1 MAEGSVQVEL
11 SIDEQK
17 ALRALTA
24 LTKKIDDFGNDA
36 AKAIKKSDLAF
47 ASFAGNL
54 AANVA
59 TKGIDLI
66 GSAFSSMTGF
76 VKDSVKE
83 AANAESELNR
93 LNVALAQTG
102 IYTEQT
108 SKRFETLSD
117 EIENTTAFSGGAV
130 QEATALIQTLARL
143 SEDGL
148 EKATIAATNLA
159 ATFNM
164 DLNRASMILGKAA
177 EGNVAALGKLGLEF
191 NKGSTDAE
199 TFANVLETV
208 EKRFGGAAQA
218 QARTFAGA
226 VSQLG
231 NIFDKLKESVGNVIV
246 QNPAVIAAF
255 TTLKSAMG
263 KVSESVKDLFG
274 SGGSEVVANFFR
286 LMLDGSAAVLL
297 TMDAVGRIFSVVA
310 DTVMASIRIMALG
323 IVTPIAGILE
333 LTASIPVIG
342 EKFKGA
348 ADVATAEMERL
359 SGAFDKN
366 IQGMSDAFSGDT
378 ALSKMSD
385 QIAEARGEFD
395 VFYEDV
401 KNKGPSLKNNLAPD
415 NAAIDPEL
423 LQKQKE
429 FNAASLDL
437 DNQLILAKN
446 ELEFNDDLM
455 RQERFLSRNEE
466 QIAQI
471 TSFEL
476 TKSELVYQAA
486 LNSNELLKTA
496 EETALANRKAAQE
509 KELRD
514 LNIRQ
519 KGKADIQKKE
529 MADQQAFFSAA
540 TSLASSSNKELAM
553 IGKAA
558 ALTQLAIQTPEAV
571 ASSFRFGSATGGPVL
586 GFALGAIAATAM
598 AAQAARIAGVKFA
611 DGGIVGGSSFSGDK
625 VAANVNSGEMILNRS
640 QQKTLFDIA
649 NGGGNGGIMAA
660 IESLGNKIQ
669 NMTIVVQADGR
680 EIARLVRDQRLTGF
694 AV

>member
-36 AKAIKKSDLAF
+36 AKAIKKSDIALAT
-47 ASFAGNL
+47 FAGNIASL
-54 AANVA
+54 AISKAISLA
-59 TKGIDLI
+59 GE
-66 GSAFSSMTGF
+66 AFSEMTGF
-76 VKDSVKE
+76 IKESVN
-83 AANAESELNR
+83 AAAESESALNS
-93 LNVALAQTG
+93 LKFALASTG
-102 IYTEQT
+102 MLTDQNVKSMQDFAT
-108 SKRFETLSD
+108 QLQA
-117 EIENTTAFSGGAV
+117 TTAFEDDAV
-130 QEATALIQTLARL
+130 IASMALLQSLARL
-143 SEDGL
+143 DAEGL
-148 EKATIAATNLA
+148 QRATTAAADLA
-159 ATFNM
+159 AV
-164 DLNRASMILGKAA
+164 LNIDIGTASRMLAKAA
-177 EGNVAALGKLGLEF
+177 EGNTVALNKLGLEF
-191 NKGSTDAE
+191 QKGSTDAE
-199 TFANVLETV
+199 TFVNVLGTI

-218 QARTFAGA
+218 QAKTFAGA
-226 VSQLG
+226 LSQLS
-231 NIFDKLKESVGNVIV
+231 NIYGDLQENIGGLIV

-255 TTLKSAMG
+255 TTLKSAII
-263 KVSESVKDLFG
+263 KVGESISTMF
-274 SGGSEVVANFFR
+274 GGSNSDAVANFFR

-297 TMDAVGRIFSVVA
+297 TMDAVGRIFSVVT

-486 LNSNELLKTA
+486 LNSNALLKTA
-496 EETALANRKAAQE
+496 EETALANRKSAQE

-540 TSLASSSNKELAM
+540 TSLASSSNKELAA

-649 NGGGNGGIMAA
+649 NGGGNGGIMSA

>member
-1 MAEGSVQVEL
+1 MADGSVQVEL

-36 AKAIKKSDLAF
+36 AKAIKKSDIALAT
-47 ASFAGNL
+47 FAGNIASL
-54 AANVA
+54 AVSKAISLA
-59 TKGIDLI
+59 GE
-66 GSAFSSMTGF
+66 AFSEMAGF
-76 VKDSVKE
+76 IKESVN
-83 AANAESELNR
+83 AASESESALNS
-93 LNVALAQTG
+93 LKFALASTG
-102 IYTEQT
+102 LLTDQNVKSMQDFATQLQE
-108 SKRFETLSD
+108 
-117 EIENTTAFSGGAV
+117 TTAFEDDAV
-130 QEATALIQTLARL
+130 IASMALLQSLARL
-143 SEDGL
+143 DTEGL
-148 EKATIAATNLA
+148 QRATTAAADLA
-159 ATFNM
+159 AV
-164 DLNRASMILGKAA
+164 LNIDIATASRMLAKAA
-177 EGNVAALGKLGLEF
+177 EGNTVALNKLGLEF
-191 NKGSTDAE
+191 DKGSTDAE
-199 TFANVLETV
+199 TFSNVLTTL

-218 QARTFAGA
+218 QAKTFAGA
-226 VSQLG
+226 LAQLS
-231 NIFDKLKESVGNVIV
+231 NIYGDLQENVGGLIV

-255 TTLKSAMG
+255 NTLKSAII
-263 KVSESVKDLFG
+263 KVGASISEMFG
-274 SGGSEVVANFFR
+274 SGNSDMVANFFR

-297 TMDAVGRIFSVVA
+297 TMDAVGRIFSVAA

-395 VFYEDV
+395 IFYEDV

-437 DNQLILAKN
+437 DNQLMLAKN
-446 ELEFNDDLM
+446 QADFDNDLM
-455 RQERFLSRNEE
+455 KKERFLTRNEE
-466 QIAQI
+466 DLAQI

-476 TKSELVYQAA
+476 TKSDLVYQAA
-486 LNSNELLKTA
+486 LNSNALLKTA
-496 EETALANRKAAQE
+496 EETAGANKKAAQE
-509 KELRD
+509 KQLRD
-514 LNIRQ
+514 LAINQ
-519 KGKADIQKKE
+519 KGEASLNAKKLS
-529 MADQQAFFSAA
+529 DQNAFFSAA
-540 TSLASSSNKELAM
+540 TSLASSSNKELAT

-611 DGGIVGGSSFSGDK
+611 DGGIVGGNSFSGDK
-625 VAANVNSGEMILNRS
+625 IAANVNSGEMVLNRE
-640 QQKTLFDIA
+640 QQKKLFDIA
-649 NGGGNGGIMAA
+649 NGGGNGGLMSA

-680 EIARLVRDQRLTGF
+680 EIARLVRDQKLTGF
-694 AV
+694 VV

>member
-17 ALRALTA
+17 ALRALIA

-36 AKAIKKSDLAF
+36 AKAIKKSDIALAT
-47 ASFAGNL
+47 FAGNIASL
-54 AANVA
+54 AISKAISLA
-59 TKGIDLI
+59 GE
-66 GSAFSSMTGF
+66 AFSGMTGF
-76 VKDSVKE
+76 IKESVN
-83 AANAESELNR
+83 AAAESESSLDS
-93 LNVALAQTG
+93 LKFALASTG
-102 IYTEQT
+102 LLT
-108 SKRFETLSD
+108 D
-117 EIENTTAFSGGAV
+117 ENVKSMEDFAAQLQETTAFEDDAV
-130 QEATALIQTLARL
+130 IASMALLQSLARL
-143 SEDGL
+143 DTEGL
-148 EKATIAATNLA
+148 QRATTAAADLA
-159 ATFNM
+159 TVLKI
-164 DLNRASMILGKAA
+164 DIGTASRMLAKAA
-177 EGNVAALGKLGLEF
+177 EGNTAALDKLGLEF
-191 NKGSTDAE
+191 KKGSTDAE
-199 TFANVLETV
+199 TFANVLDTL

-218 QARTFAGA
+218 QAKTFAGA
-226 VSQLG
+226 LAQLSNLYG
-231 NIFDKLKESVGNVIV
+231 SLQENVGKIIV

-255 TTLKSAMG
+255 TTIKSAITKLAESISKMFG
-263 KVSESVKDLFG
+263 KNNSDA
-274 SGGSEVVANFFR
+274 VADFFR
-286 LMLDGSAAVLL
+286 LMLDGSAAVIL

-333 LTASIPVIG
+333 VISLVPVIG

-348 ADVATAEMERL
+348 ADVATAEMQRL

-385 QIAEARGEFD
+385 QIAAARGEFD

-401 KNKGPSLKNNLAPD
+401 KNKGPLLKNNLAPD
-415 NAAIDPEL
+415 KPPIDPEL

-486 LNSNELLKTA
+486 LNSNALLKTA
-496 EETALANRKAAQE
+496 EETKLANKKAAQE

-514 LNIRQ
+514 LNINQ

-529 MADQQAFFSAA
+529 ISDQNAFFSAA

-611 DGGIVGGSSFSGDK
+611 EGGIVGGSSFSGDK

-649 NGGGNGGIMAA
+649 NGGGNGGIMSA